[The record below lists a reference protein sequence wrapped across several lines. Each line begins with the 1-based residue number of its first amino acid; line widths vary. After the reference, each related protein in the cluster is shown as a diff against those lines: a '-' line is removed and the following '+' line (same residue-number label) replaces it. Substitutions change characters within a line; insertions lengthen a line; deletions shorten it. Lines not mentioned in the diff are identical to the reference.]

1 MSSNKGNERTTP
13 PRWVPL
19 ERAAAFLGMNTAAL
33 RKAFERRATRASD
46 GGTEASLDGVRAR
59 KFGRIW
65 RVKFSEAWCGPV
77 SARLM
82 LESSHRESD
91 RNDQKGN
98 WS

>member
-19 ERAAAFLGMNTAAL
+19 ERAAAFLGMNTSAL
-33 RKAFERRATRASD
+33 RNALERRATRAAD

-59 KFGRIW
+59 KFGRLW

-77 SARLM
+77 SARM
-82 LESSHRESD
+82 LQSGHRESD